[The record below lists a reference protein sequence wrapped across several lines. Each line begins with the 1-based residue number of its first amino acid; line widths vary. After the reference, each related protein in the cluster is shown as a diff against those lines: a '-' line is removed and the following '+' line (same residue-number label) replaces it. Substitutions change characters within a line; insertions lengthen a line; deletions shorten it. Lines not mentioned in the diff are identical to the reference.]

1 MNWNFQ
7 VDPHDEE
14 IRALQKQLSNH
25 NIAKA
30 HADEGQGLAIFLG
43 WLILSEPLSAQ
54 MLIAAAI
61 IVVAV
66 MLIITRKPAVSRFKA
81 RPSQTKALPSNSNQH
96 DTDHCRIDEEQG

>member
-7 VDPHDEE
+7 VDPDDEE

-66 MLIITRKPAVSRFKA
+66 MLIITRKPAGEPVQSAAEPDKSVA
-81 RPSQTKALPSNSNQH
+81 KQQQPA
-96 DTDHCRIDEEQG
+96 